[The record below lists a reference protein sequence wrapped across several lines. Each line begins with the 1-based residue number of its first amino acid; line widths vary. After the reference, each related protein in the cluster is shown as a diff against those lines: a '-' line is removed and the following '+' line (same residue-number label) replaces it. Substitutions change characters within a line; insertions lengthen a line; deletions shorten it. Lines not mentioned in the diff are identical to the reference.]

1 MKISIAKQGA
11 PVVNSAMTVI
21 SSDDV
26 EVIELDMTTKYC
38 EVVASSGQTV
48 YIACRETALHWYG
61 DDKTALTEVVLAREG
76 FEFFACG
83 GGRYTIRLV
92 FVREGALYTEHDAIW
107 FEPPE
112 ELT

>member
-11 PVVNSAMTVI
+11 PVVDSAMTVI

-48 YIACRETALHWYG
+48 YIACRETALHC
-61 DDKTALTEVVLAREG
+61 AH
-76 FEFFACG
+76 CG
-83 GGRYTIRLV
+83 GHIEAAYG
-92 FVREGALYTEHDAIW
+92 ED
-107 FEPPE
+107 
-112 ELT
+112 